1 MQHHEIVAQLSRPF
15 PSEVIHSLTMETV
28 ISLIV
33 DRLGEEALNL
43 TPAELR
49 LAGEEVRIAIDHH
62 LDIRDYINIGL
73 DSWEVIRKL

>member
-15 PSEVIHSLTMETV
+15 PSEVIYSLTMEAV

-33 DRLGEEALNL
+33 DRLGRKALTL

-49 LAGEEVRIAIDHH
+49 LAGEEVRMAIDHH
-62 LDIRDYINIGL
+62 LDIRDYINMGL
-73 DSWEVIRKL
+73 DSWEVIRSL